1 MAKKIKLVL
10 CNCKGLCPSFKDINM
25 NTLPFEAESELDI
38 EYAALSPQSCGAG
51 GNKVLRDVMES
62 ADEETYALSGA
73 CAPEAQKKLFKRVL
87 RESGFNEKHFV
98 AVDIRET
105 DNAGVLKRLKD
116 TIDFV
121 EEKGVC
127 PCQFAAGSCPEEN
140 RPSELKGRSAF
151 EQ

>member
-1 MAKKIKLVL
+1 
-10 CNCKGLCPSFKDINM
+10 M

-62 ADEETYALSGA
+62 ADEETYVLSGA